1 MQPRERG
8 QQPTSFMSAD
18 PLTASAGEIALV
30 PLVGGALAGGGAHVT
45 EYGPG
50 VAGDQPGGAT
60 YDWNSYHRVGAWPG
74 ITGPLRPGDVALGYG
89 AQAHYN
95 VRPGQT
101 FVDDQGRT
109 VRFADRSGSKNP
121 MNEDIFMMASG
132 GIATRPTR
140 ALIGEAGPE
149 AVVPLNQGG
158 LVTLNYNPVFQGPVG
173 DIENFLRDHAD
184 ALLRQVEHALS
195 SRFASMANV

>member
-149 AVVPLNQGG
+149 AVIPLGAGG
-158 LVTLNYNPVFQGPVG
+158 MGITLNYAPVTNGFG
-173 DIENFLRDHAD
+173 DLDG
-184 ALLRQVEHALS
+184 LLREHAEEMFREFERVLA
-195 SRFASMANV
+195 SRYSAMANV